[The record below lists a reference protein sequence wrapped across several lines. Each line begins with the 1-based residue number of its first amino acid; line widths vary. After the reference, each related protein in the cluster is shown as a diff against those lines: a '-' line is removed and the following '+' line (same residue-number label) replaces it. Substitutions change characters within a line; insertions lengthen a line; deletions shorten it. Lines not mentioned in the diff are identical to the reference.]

1 MMRLRKPNDKERAA
15 LAALPAIGIYL
26 GLQHFMQDERA
37 FLVALS
43 AYVFYALIDTEW
55 ERRRDVSFWV
65 VLSVFAA
72 AHAVV
77 LSIIQIPHFR
87 GPSLSIALPFMFI
100 DGFAMFGILKWIGK
114 RSPDKLA

>member
-1 MMRLRKPNDKERAA
+1 MKRLRKPNEKVRAA
-15 LAALPAIGIYL
+15 VAAVPAIGIYL

-43 AYVFYALIDTEW
+43 AYVFYTLIDTEW
-55 ERRRDVSFWV
+55 QRRRDVRFWV
-65 VLSVFAA
+65 VLFVFAA

-77 LSIIQIPHFR
+77 LSTIRIPHFR
-87 GPSLSIALPFMFI
+87 GPSLSIAFPFMFI
-100 DGFAMFGILKWIGK
+100 DGLTMFGILKWIGK